1 VSFFLD
7 PQGTGKTL
15 ICIGL
20 ILLTKGTQCTPTGHH
35 KIHRAALPAKRAEG
49 TMAEQRTPPVLLLLF
64 AHSRWRTLTAAAA
77 ASADVLP
84 CEWSDDS
91 VDNGPV
97 LSLKALAGS
106 LVKCA
111 TGAQL
116 ERMNLPAELREFI
129 QALPSPYILYD
140 HHRKRQ
146 DTKKAPR
153 SSERRR
159 ASSSS
164 ESDAQARGTSGMSI
178 LVCVCVCV
186 CVCRP
191 GSTMRCSILVHHA
204 QAMARLGRASLWRC
218 RCIFPRRH

>member
-1 VSFFLD
+1 MVRW
-7 PQGTGKTL
+7 TNN
-15 ICIGL
+15 
-20 ILLTKGTQCTPTGHH
+20 
-35 KIHRAALPAKRAEG
+35 
-49 TMAEQRTPPVLLLLF
+49 EQPPVLLLF
-64 AHSRWRTLTAAAA
+64 AHSRWRTLTA
-77 ASADVLP
+77 LP
-84 CEWSDDS
+84 CEWSDDA

-97 LSLKALAGS
+97 LSRKALAGS

-164 ESDAQARGTSGMSI
+164 SESDAQARGTSGMS
-178 LVCVCVCV
+178 LSWSLAL

-218 RCIFPRRH
+218 RCTFPRRR